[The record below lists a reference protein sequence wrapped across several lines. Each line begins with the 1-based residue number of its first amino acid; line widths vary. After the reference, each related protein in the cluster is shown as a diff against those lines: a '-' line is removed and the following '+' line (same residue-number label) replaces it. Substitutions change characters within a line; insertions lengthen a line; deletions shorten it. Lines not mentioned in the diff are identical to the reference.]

1 MKDAGRWDWFMD
13 GVRAAIADV
22 PGPAVSMNGA
32 ITSSPFKVL
41 VATLISLRTRDQVT
55 GPASERLFALADSP
69 EAMIALG
76 APAVSAAIFPA
87 NFHPT
92 KAERIVEV
100 SRLLIERH
108 AGQVPADMDALLA
121 LPGVGPKTANLV
133 LAEGFGID
141 AICVDTHV
149 HRIPNR
155 VGLIDTRDP
164 VQTEEV
170 LRSRLPL
177 KYWKEINRILVP
189 FGQSVCTPVSP
200 KCSICPLIEG
210 CARRFKGPSR

>member
-1 MKDAGRWDWFMD
+1 MKEADRWDWFMD
-13 GVRAAIADV
+13 RVRAAVADV
-22 PGPAVSMNGA
+22 PGPAVSMNGQ

-41 VATLISLRTRDQVT
+41 VATLVSLRTRDQVT

-69 EAMIALG
+69 QSMIALG
-76 APAVSAAIFPA
+76 APAISAAIFPA
-87 NFHPT
+87 NYHPT

-100 SRLLIERH
+100 SSLLVERH
-108 AGQVPADMDALLA
+108 GGQVPADMDALLA

-164 VQTEEV
+164 VMTEDV
-170 LRSRLPL
+170 LRRRLPL

-189 FGQSVCTPVSP
+189 FGQAVCTPVSP
-200 KCSICPLIEG
+200 KCSTCPLVKG